1 LAINQDG
8 NVAVG
13 LTEEHVRPIAAKLSR
28 LQWVVAAAVVGFF
41 FGFLDTLIIAA
52 MLGYLGLQVPAYF
65 GVPTTFVGYF
75 MTGLVV
81 GKLAPKE
88 ILWEPLIG
96 VLVCVLLFMLGMAS
110 VKEQGVL
117 LFILNFLLVPACA
130 LGVSYLGLRV
140 ARRPLP
146 PKST

>member
-1 LAINQDG
+1 
-8 NVAVG
+8 VG
-13 LTEEHVRPIAAKLSR
+13 LAEEHVRPVAAKLSR
-28 LQWVVAAAVVGFF
+28 LHWVVAAAVVGFF

-52 MLGYLGLQVPAYF
+52 ILGHFGLKVPAYF

-81 GKLAPKE
+81 GKLAPKDV
-88 ILWEPLIG
+88 LWEPLIG
-96 VLVCVLLFMLGMAS
+96 ILVCVLLFMLGMAS
-110 VKEQGVL
+110 PKEQGVL
-117 LFILNFLLVPACA
+117 LFMLNFVLIPACA

-146 PKST
+146 QKSS